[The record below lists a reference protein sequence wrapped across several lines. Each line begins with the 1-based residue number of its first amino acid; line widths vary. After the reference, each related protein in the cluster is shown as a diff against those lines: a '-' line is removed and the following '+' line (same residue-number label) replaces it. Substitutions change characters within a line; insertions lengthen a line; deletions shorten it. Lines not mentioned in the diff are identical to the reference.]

1 MMREMMRPRCKGQ
14 TVEIDLSKW
23 GYKDYFV
30 ECTYCFDKRKG
41 KYLFSMWLNRSDIE
55 ERMKLSSKKV
65 DSQYISG
72 TRETIVENI
81 CRIVHYA
88 STVATEDGTKYF
100 DRFVARYEYELA
112 CFTRGNEMF
121 EQEELNRI

>member
-14 TVEIDLSKW
+14 TVEIDLSRW
-23 GYKDYFV
+23 GYRDYFV
-30 ECTYCFDKRKG
+30 ECTYCFDKRKS
-41 KYLFSMWLNRSDIE
+41 KYLLSMWLNRSDIE
-55 ERMKLSSKKV
+55 DRMKLSSKKV

-72 TRETIVENI
+72 ARETIVENI

-88 STVATEDGTKYF
+88 STVSTEDGTKYF